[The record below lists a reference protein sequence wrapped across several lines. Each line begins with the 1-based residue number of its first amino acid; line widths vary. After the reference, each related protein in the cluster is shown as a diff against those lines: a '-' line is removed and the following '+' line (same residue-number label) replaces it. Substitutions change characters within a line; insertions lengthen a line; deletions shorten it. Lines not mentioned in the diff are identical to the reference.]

1 MKKVMGSIRVY
12 GFVMVLVIMGF
23 AANGW
28 AWGVGADIKVTPTTG
43 TVGTLVTVQG
53 ASFGTS
59 TQVKIDFGT
68 TQSIAFATTDENGS
82 FTTTFTATIQ
92 PQGSETVKVKVND
105 DIENEQYFYLPDTL
119 IISPFYISLP
129 SGLSTTYTATAMST
143 VSGGSWTVTSNTNFT
158 ADVGSMTVNTYTAG
172 QIGNWT
178 ITGTY
183 TTLMDTASVAV
194 THGTVASIKITPAT
208 ASVASG
214 ETVTYIATAMD
225 ANSNTWVVT
234 GSTTFGT
241 SDPKGNITSGN
252 IYTAGEIGIHVI
264 TGTYSG
270 KVGTASVTV
279 TTHGI
284 AASIKITPATASVA
298 SGGTIPYTATAM
310 DAANNIWVVTGS
322 TTFGTSDP
330 KGNIT
335 SGNIYTAGEIGI
347 HVITGTYSGKV
358 GTASVAVTHGTV
370 ALLELTPAFSTI
382 WIFETATYTATAVD
396 MKGNTWTV
404 TGSSTYSTDDL
415 LGTMTKNI
423 YTAKEKGTWT
433 ITGTY
438 LTISG
443 TATASVKVRPD
454 LTIIKVG
461 DEEVRQGDS
470 MKYCIWYGNAGC
482 SEASDVTL
490 KDILPPGVTYA
501 TSTLGSPTINGNT
514 LTWDITPIPSASVD
528 PDGAERYAEITV
540 IVGINVVGSLTNVAE
555 IATSLDTERNFEYNR
570 STFTTV
576 AKARM
581 IDLAV
586 SKTSPIEVLQGATFT
601 YKITCNNLGNIL
613 ATDVTLTDY
622 LPAGVSYISNTL
634 GAPSLHNN
642 SKTLVWSIN
651 SLSVQTPIEFD
662 LIVKVD
668 STTLGNITNVVSIV
682 GAKTEVN
689 TANNQ
694 ASCVTVVK
702 PSKVDLVIEKQ
713 GPGVAKPGQVIK
725 YLISYHN
732 NSQLNATNVII
743 TDTLPSG
750 VGYATSTIGA
760 GTGTT
765 TRSWSIDILPAQTRG
780 SFELTVNVG
789 SSTTGMIS
797 NVVNIL
803 CSQPES
809 NPADNQATWTTTV
822 IAPVDLMITKKG
834 PDEAKLNTNVSY
846 TIQYQRLSGGDGTA
860 TITDTLPWETRFV
873 SSSMGTPS
881 IIGNRYSWQVSISND
896 VMQFATVTVFVPG
909 TVTIGTSLT
918 NYVAIIPQDDSNWNN
933 NFATWT
939 STTDESITD
948 LDLLKYGSWE
958 IVPDG
963 KIIYRFWLNNVG
975 ETDITSGTLTDTLPI
990 GLTWVENSNTR
1001 TVGTPIQVE
1010 RERQDVSVGTGIVTG
1025 IGWDLIWNIQRILP
1039 AGSCTLVEVLLDVCP
1054 QIINYRT
1061 TESGTISTGN
1071 NPYIVNKVHIE
1082 TIPTDSNMENNGDD
1096 FITRIM
1102 TGKADVCVYK
1112 YGPYESCPG
1121 QVVTYNI
1128 YGGNYGYSD
1137 AGGVTL
1143 KDTLPIGFTM
1153 QSITEYPGT
1162 RKIGSPT
1169 ITTIGDGVRRQQVL
1183 TWNNI
1188 GTLSASRD
1196 SSVALDVSPCW
1207 FYLFIKGTISD
1218 SILPAGH
1225 TSINLD
1231 NFVEITTTS
1240 PEEGQYPNSMNFKTI
1255 VIPKQVDLSIWKS
1268 GPAECAPGDEIAYS
1282 ISYYNNGPDTAH
1294 AATLTDTLPLGV
1306 EYATDTSGLP
1316 LTVTTTSTGQKKL
1329 IWTVGM
1335 INAMSSVSWWDSY
1348 KSFILKVK
1356 VGTLTVNTQLTNKIE
1371 IWSRDTEKSSNNNT
1385 SNWTTTVKSPTVNL
1399 TIGKGG
1405 PKEVIRGINDIWYWV
1420 WFSNDGNTTAKEVKI
1435 IDTLPSGVSYKN
1447 CYGSYCNWRDGSYK
1461 QIGTPSVNGQI
1472 VTWNLGDL
1480 SPNSYGYISIVGT
1493 ANFEGYK
1500 HSDKVY
1506 NSALITSLQPDSN
1519 PNNNWCSCSSN
1530 VVNPVTNL
1538 HVIKHGPKKTSPGK
1552 EIVYTI
1558 HYGNAGNTD
1567 ARNIEIVDTLDD
1579 GETYM
1584 GSELD
1589 CKYPPQIIGHKVIW
1603 RIPKIR
1609 HGFNTNFDMRVLVS
1623 GNLPT
1628 NNKFITNKV
1637 EITILPTDHN
1647 PKNNDSQWKT
1657 RVIEEKADLTIAVK
1671 GEIARPGFKK
1681 NLFVTCTNDGT
1692 GKAENVV
1699 VTLKLPYTNHTT
1711 YDYSYPQ
1718 GDYNSTSNSVTWQVG
1733 NMSPGDRRQ
1742 FRAKIIV
1749 KTSTQNG
1756 IRLCSKATVTTTSA
1770 ELDKANNEA
1779 NEYEDVVA
1787 SYDPNLKTAFPQ
1799 DFVPATATTIS
1810 YTIMFENMATATA
1823 NATKIEVSDK
1833 LSDKLD
1839 LNTVEIGDVCIGG
1852 AISTVG
1858 EFNIQ
1863 LRNKLWNK
1871 LSPLIPSQYT
1881 EEEVKEIISM
1891 SGLSVWYHPTE
1902 GTITWKLDFG
1912 DYEFGLPPNNPL
1924 DAGIGWVS
1932 FRVDTIGTLPSGTE
1946 ITNGATIKFDF
1957 NAPMDTPMVK
1967 HIVDGIA
1974 PGLPQII
1981 LDPYQVS
1988 NTFTVSWSGTDSCGK
2003 IAIYEVY
2010 AGKDNGTPTLYGS
2023 FVDNSASYVGIV
2035 GSTYTFYCKAKDMA
2049 GNVSATSTEVS
2060 THILSAVEGGTVT
2073 KVIIN
2078 PVSANMEIGEIR
2090 TLTAC
2095 GLNGNGEA
2103 LTTGVS
2109 YSWSVPVGLEVIGS
2123 TTNSLVVVKAAVAG
2137 VHTVTVTASA
2147 TGVSVTT
2154 TGIYTVSAGAIDQIT
2169 IVGSPTNMEID
2180 QQAMFV
2186 GHAYNRFGAEIAGQT
2201 FAWEVRDAAVGSIT
2215 VIGST
2220 STSAT
2225 VTAKA
2230 SGSGWVI
2237 ATAGGKQGNLQIS
2250 VSEGSVAT
2258 VTVDGPTTLQLGQS
2272 AVFTARAYNQSGH
2285 ELLNKIATWEVAPAP
2300 SINFSPSS
2308 ASSAMLTAQAPG
2320 IGTVTGNIDTVQ
2332 RACAITIIL
2341 GTVTKLAIT
2350 PDSQTIPAGMASSA
2364 IIVQA
2369 QNSSGVTV
2377 ATPATITVNVTA
2389 DSSLSKFSQSS
2400 SGAQWTG
2407 TATFVIPTGAD
2418 STSFF
2423 HKYNGTSTPAIT
2435 ITVSAS
2441 GSITAATQSITI
2453 TALGTATAGNIVADD
2468 GKTIVALKA
2477 GDLAGASFIE
2487 INTSPTPPGVNAPN
2501 GSVTVAQTLRKI
2513 EITGAGLSPNATV
2526 TVTIPYS
2533 EGSLAGNSEDKLQLY
2548 RLGSGSTTWE
2558 RITTISL
2565 NATNNTVAGVV
2576 GSFSYFALMMPTWQT
2591 TLNGVIAYPSPC
2603 VTSKHGYQITFAN
2616 LSENATIKI
2625 YNIAGELVRT
2635 IEAKNPMEIWNLQND
2650 SGEVIASGIYIY
2662 LATDPKSHKK
2672 VGKLAIVK

>member
-310 DAANNIWVVTGS
+310 DAANNTWVVTGS
-322 TTFGTSDP
+322 TTFGTNDP
-330 KGNIT
+330 KGNMAT
-335 SGNIYTAGEIGI
+335 NTYTAGQVGNWI
-347 HVITGTYSGKV
+347 ITGTYSGKV

-482 SEASDVTL
+482 SEASGVTL

-555 IATSLDTERNFEYNR
+555 IATSLGTERNFDYNR

-765 TRSWSIDILPAQTRG
+765 TRSWSIDILPAQARG

-809 NPADNQATWTTTV
+809 NPADNQTTWTTTV

-958 IVPDG
+958 IIPGG

-975 ETDITSGTLTDTLPI
+975 ETDITGGTLTDTLPI

-1010 RERQDVSVGTGIVTG
+1010 RERQNVSVGTGIVTG
-1025 IGWDLIWNIQRILP
+1025 IGWHLIWNIQRILP

-1628 NNKFITNKV
+1628 NNKFITNNV
-1637 EITILPTDHN
+1637 EITVLPTDNN

-1657 RVIEEKADLTIAVK
+1657 RVVEEKADIAVEVK

-1681 NLFVTCTNDGT
+1681 NLFVTCTNEGT

-1699 VTLKLPYTNHTT
+1699 VTLTLPSTCHVT
-1711 YDYSYPQ
+1711 YDYCYPQ
-1718 GDYNSTSNSVTWQVG
+1718 GNYNSSLNTVTWSVG
-1733 NMSPGDRRQ
+1733 SMLPDERRQ
-1742 FRAKIIV
+1742 LRAKIMV
-1749 KTSTQNG
+1749 KTNTQG
-1756 IRLCSKATVTTTSA
+1756 GTRLYSKATVTTTTS
-1770 ELDKANNEA
+1770 ESDNANNEA
-1779 NEYEDVVA
+1779 NEYEDVVG
-1787 SYDPNLKTAFPQ
+1787 SYDPNLKTASPQ

-1833 LSDKLD
+1833 LSANLD
-1839 LNTVEIGDVCIGG
+1839 WKTVEIEDVCIGG
-1852 AISTVG
+1852 TVSTVG
-1858 EFNIQ
+1858 EFNKQ
-1863 LRNKLWNK
+1863 LRAKLK
-1871 LSPLIPSQYT
+1871 AKIDPLVSSQYT
-1881 EEEVKEIISM
+1881 REEADEIIAM
-1891 SGLSVWYHPTE
+1891 SGLQVWYHPSE
-1902 GTITWKLDFG
+1902 GTITWNLDFG
-1912 DYEFGLPPNNPL
+1912 DYEFGLPPNNPM
-1924 DAGIGWVS
+1924 DAGIGWFS
-1932 FRVDTIGTLPSGTE
+1932 FKVDTIGTLASGTS
-1946 ITNGATIKFDF
+1946 ITNKATIKFDY
-1957 NAPMDTPMVK
+1957 NEPMDTPVVK
-1967 HIVDGIA
+1967 HIVDGVA
-1974 PGLPQII
+1974 PSAQII
-1981 LDPYQVS
+1981 LDPYQVGS
-1988 NTFTVSWSGTDSCGK
+1988 TFTVSWAGSDPGGEIGEYMVGTDTSTSW
-2003 IAIYEVY
+2003 
-2010 AGKDNGTPTLYGS
+2010 GTFTET
-2023 FVDNSASYVGIV
+2023 SAVYVGIV
-2035 GSTYTFYCKAKDMA
+2035 GHTYTFYCKAKDKA
-2049 GNVSATSTEVS
+2049 GNIGNMSAGVTTRV
-2060 THILSAVEGGTVT
+2060 LSPESAIGTLT
-2073 KVIIN
+2073 QVIISPN
-2078 PVSANMEIGEIR
+2078 SGNMEIGETK
-2090 TLTAC
+2090 TLTAQ
-2095 GLNGNGEA
+2095 GLNGSNEPLA
-2103 LTTGVS
+2103 GVS
-2109 YSWSVPVGLEVIGS
+2109 YSSWEISSGLAMIGTS
-2123 TTNSLVVVKAAVAG
+2123 SNSITVKATGAG
-2137 VHTVTVTASA
+2137 TVTVKVIA
-2147 TGVSVTT
+2147 TKSISIAT
-2154 TGIYTVSAGAIDQIT
+2154 TGTYTIEVGDITSIT
-2169 IVGSPTNMEID
+2169 IVGSPTSMEIG

-2215 VIGST
+2215 VIGNT

-2272 AVFTARAYNQSGH
+2272 AVFTARAYNQSGR

-2423 HKYNGTSTPAIT
+2423 HKYNGTSTAAIT

-2468 GKTIVALKA
+2468 GKTMVTLKA
-2477 GDLAGASFIE
+2477 GSLAGDGFIE
-2487 INTSPTPPGVNAPN
+2487 INTSQTPDPG
-2501 GSVTVAQTLRKI
+2501 GSVPAGWERVTGTLRKI
-2513 EITGAGLSPNATV
+2513 EISGNLTLSTGATV

-2533 EGSLAGNSEDKLQLY
+2533 DVAIAGNNEDNLQLYRY

-2558 RITTISL
+2558 RVTDISRDK
-2565 NATNNTVAGVV
+2565 ANNTVAGVV